1 MVENLLE
8 ILTKRR
14 SQTFYTPID
23 VHSLTNQIGENIY
36 LISIWNIAIQLG
48 KYDFSCWS
56 IVNNLKVSE
65 LFFDQ
70 ISINSSDLILAS
82 DCWNWSAIENLRY
95 LNSAVNKI
103 I

>member
-14 SQTFYTPID
+14 SQTFYAPID
-23 VHSLTNQIGENIY
+23 VHSVKNEIGESIY
-36 LISIWNIAIQLG
+36 SISIWNIVIQLD

-56 IVNNLKVSE
+56 VVNNLKVSQ

-82 DCWNWSAIENLRY
+82 DCWNCSIIENLTC